1 MIYHIRGHLFHIT
14 CQRLFITPLLV
25 LTLGGFLL
33 NIMRPVS
40 QKSRDIINQFISSP
54 NTVSLNPKTIKEY
67 AGDLQHFL
75 GWHEYKSIDSTVS
88 VAEFDFQQA
97 SEAEL
102 SSYKMAMQEV
112 AELKIATVNRRLVTL
127 KMFFEWAVERGY
139 LESNPSLN
147 IKLLTPE
154 KILPRQITATEEKML
169 IQAVTENGSLRDQA
183 IIKIMLNTG
192 LKTGEVCQVLRT
204 DIELTKRRG
213 FLNLKNEEG
222 FRKIPLNPA
231 CRDILGKYLVTLTP
245 DTQFLFPSEKTGAML
260 GARALRHI
268 IKKYMKIAGL
278 EEHNSLSIRH
288 RFGYSKAL
296 NTPIHKLA
304 EIMGHNN
311 LSSTMVYLK
320 QEDKEP

>member
-1 MIYHIRGHLFHIT
+1 M
-14 CQRLFITPLLV
+14 
-25 LTLGGFLL
+25 
-33 NIMRPVS
+33 N
-40 QKSRDIINQFISSP
+40 IINEFISSP

-67 AGDLQHFL
+67 AGDLRHFL
-75 GWHEYKSIDSTVS
+75 GWHEYKSIDSKVS
-88 VAEFDFQQA
+88 VAEFDFHQV

-102 SSYKMAMQEV
+102 SAYKQAMQEV
-112 AELKIATVNRRLVTL
+112 AELKIATINRRLVTL

-139 LESNPSLN
+139 LEVNPSLN
-147 IKLLTPE
+147 IKLLAPE
-154 KILPRQITATEEKML
+154 KILPRQISAAEEKML
-169 IQAVTENGSLRDQA
+169 IEAVTGGGSLRDQA

-192 LKTGEVCQVLRT
+192 LKTGEVCRILRT

-213 FLNLKNEEG
+213 FLAIQNAEG
-222 FRKIPLNPA
+222 LRRILLNQA
-231 CRDILGKYLVTLTP
+231 CRDILGKYLATLPPETR
-245 DTQFLFPSEKTGAML
+245 FLFPSEKTGEML

-278 EEHNSLSIRH
+278 DEHNSLSIRH

-311 LSSTMVYLK
+311 LSSTMIYLK
-320 QEDKEP
+320 QEDKET

>member
-1 MIYHIRGHLFHIT
+1 M
-14 CQRLFITPLLV
+14 
-25 LTLGGFLL
+25 

-40 QKSRDIINQFISSP
+40 QMSMNIINEFISGP

-67 AGDLQHFL
+67 AGDLRHFL
-75 GWHEYKSIDSTVS
+75 GWHEYKSIDSKVS
-88 VAEFDFQQA
+88 VAEFDFHQVTE
-97 SEAEL
+97 SEL
-102 SSYKMAMQEV
+102 SAYKKAMQEV
-112 AELKIATVNRRLVTL
+112 AELKIATINRRLVTL

-139 LESNPSLN
+139 IESNPSLN

-154 KILPRQITATEEKML
+154 KILPRQITANEEKML
-169 IQAVTENGSLRDQA
+169 VQAVTGNGSLRDQA

-192 LKTGEVCQVLRT
+192 LKTGEVCQIQRT
-204 DIELTKRRG
+204 NIELTKRRG

-222 FRKIPLNPA
+222 LRRIPLNPA
-231 CRDILGKYLVTLTP
+231 CRDILGKYLDTLTA
-245 DTQFLFPSEKTGAML
+245 DNEFLFPSEKTGEML

-278 EEHNSLSIRH
+278 EGHNSLSIRH

-320 QEDKEP
+320 QEDKES

>member
-1 MIYHIRGHLFHIT
+1 M
-14 CQRLFITPLLV
+14 
-25 LTLGGFLL
+25 
-33 NIMRPVS
+33 
-40 QKSRDIINQFISSP
+40 DIIHEFISSP
-54 NTVSLNPKTIKEY
+54 NTISLNPKTIREY
-67 AGDLQHFL
+67 AGDVKHFL
-75 GWHEYKSIDSTVS
+75 GWHEYKSIDSKVS
-88 VAEFDFQQA
+88 VAEFDFHQV
-97 SEAEL
+97 SETEL
-102 SSYKMAMQEV
+102 SAYKRAMQDV
-112 AELKIATVNRRLVTL
+112 AELKIATINRRLVTL

-139 LESNPSLN
+139 LENNPSLN

-154 KILPRQITATEEKML
+154 KILPRQITASGEKML

-192 LKTGEVCQVLRT
+192 LKTGEVCQILRT

-213 FLNLKNEEG
+213 FLNLKNEDG
-222 FRKIPLNPA
+222 LRKIPLNPA
-231 CRDILGKYLVTLTP
+231 CRDILGKYLITLTSS
-245 DTQFLFPSEKTGAML
+245 DTGFLFPSEKTGAML

-278 EEHNSLSIRH
+278 DEHNSLSIRH

-320 QEDKEP
+320 QDDKES

>member
-1 MIYHIRGHLFHIT
+1 M
-14 CQRLFITPLLV
+14 
-25 LTLGGFLL
+25 
-33 NIMRPVS
+33 
-40 QKSRDIINQFISSP
+40 DIIHEFISSP
-54 NTVSLNPKTIKEY
+54 NTISLNPKTIREY
-67 AGDLQHFL
+67 AGDVKHFL
-75 GWHEYKSIDSTVS
+75 GWHEYKSIDSKVS
-88 VAEFDFQQA
+88 VAEFDFHQV
-97 SEAEL
+97 SETEL
-102 SSYKMAMQEV
+102 SAYKRAMQDV
-112 AELKIATVNRRLVTL
+112 AELKIATINRRLVTL

-139 LESNPSLN
+139 LENNPSLN

-154 KILPRQITATEEKML
+154 KILPRQITASGEKML

-192 LKTGEVCQVLRT
+192 LKTGEVCQILRT
-204 DIELTKRRG
+204 NIELTKRRG
-213 FLNLKNEEG
+213 FLNLKNEDG
-222 FRKIPLNPA
+222 LRKIPLNPA
-231 CRDILGKYLVTLTP
+231 CRDILGKYLITLTSS
-245 DTQFLFPSEKTGAML
+245 DTGFLFPSEKTGAML

-278 EEHNSLSIRH
+278 DEHNSLSIRH

-320 QEDKEP
+320 QDDKES